1 MISRFPQLIDAFKK
15 CMDWFHIARKSES
28 AYTPAGPLNETA
40 APEGVLLGF
49 SLFTSSWLLDIF
61 LSCLFVS
68 IVSIVISFARSPKRK
83 LPPHPR
89 RTPIIGNLSQMT
101 DKKWLF
107 SRECKEQFGGYH
119 LDLTDDWKNA
129 DVRAWP

>member
-1 MISRFPQLIDAFKK
+1 MIYRIPQLIDAFKK
-15 CMDWFHIARKSES
+15 CMDWFHIVRKPES
-28 AYTPAGPLNETA
+28 AYTPVGPLDGSA

-49 SLFTSSWLLDIF
+49 SLVTSSWLLDIL
-61 LSCLFVS
+61 LSCLFVF
-68 IVSIVISFARSPKRK
+68 IVISFARGPKRK

-89 RTPIIGNLSQMT
+89 GTPIIGNLSQMT

-119 LDLTDDWKNA
+119 RDSTDDLKNA
-129 DVRAWP
+129 DVRA

>member
-1 MISRFPQLIDAFKK
+1 MTYRIPPLIDALKK
-15 CMDWFHIARKSES
+15 YMDWFHVSRKPES
-28 AYTPAGPLNETA
+28 AYTPAGPFGGTA

-49 SLFTSSWLLDIF
+49 SLLTSSWSLDIPLF
-61 LSCLFVS
+61 CLLVF
-68 IVSIVISFARSPKRK
+68 IVISFARSPKRK

-119 LDLTDDWKNA
+119 RNSTDDWKNA
-129 DVRAWP
+129 DVRA